1 MMTKHFFSILLGC
14 LTALCITSCLGS
26 DDDANNSSKGLSKA
40 EIAQCYLTVGGN
52 YSGDLLYFSKS
63 DDGLYEEVDTLNGA
77 WYIPTDST
85 LFITDFPSEVL
96 AENVIY
102 SELKEALADAPDQIV
117 KCRIRFVETSPVQ
130 FLVNPYTLEYTVDT
144 VMQMERMGFDI
155 ANVDSQPMRTVKG
168 LFEGAFLANHKSV
181 KASTIDEIFTGQPDK
196 AGMLEKLIE
205 MYREPYDT
213 LMDEPEQGNAKWEVN
228 W

>member
-1 MMTKHFFSILLGC
+1 MTTKHFFSILLGC
-14 LTALCITSCLGS
+14 LTALCVTSCLGS

-63 DDGLYEEVDTLNGA
+63 EDGLYEEVDTLNGA

-102 SELKEALADAPDQIV
+102 SELKDALADAPDQIV

-130 FLVNPYTLEYTVDT
+130 FLINPYTLEYTLHYGGGDHKVQVVFYNENIYSFGILNAESRELMLKIIPAYLYVDGKQT
-144 VMQMERMGFDI
+144 NYLTQ
-155 ANVDSQPMRTVKG
+155 SQ
-168 LFEGAFLANHKSV
+168 
-181 KASTIDEIFTGQPDK
+181 IIFVSRKQ
-196 AGMLEKLIE
+196 
-205 MYREPYDT
+205 
-213 LMDEPEQGNAKWEVN
+213 
-228 W
+228 

>member
-1 MMTKHFFSILLGC
+1 MTKHFFSILLGC

-63 DDGLYEEVDTLNGA
+63 DDGLFEEVDTLNGA

-102 SELKEALADAPDQIV
+102 SELKDALADAPDQIV

-130 FLVNPYTLEYTVDT
+130 FLVNPYTLEYMLHYGGGDHKVQVVFYNENIYSFGILNAESRELMLKIIPAYLYVDGKQT
-144 VMQMERMGFDI
+144 NYLTQ
-155 ANVDSQPMRTVKG
+155 SQ
-168 LFEGAFLANHKSV
+168 
-181 KASTIDEIFTGQPDK
+181 IIFVSRKQ
-196 AGMLEKLIE
+196 
-205 MYREPYDT
+205 
-213 LMDEPEQGNAKWEVN
+213 
-228 W
+228 

>member
-1 MMTKHFFSILLGC
+1 MTTKHFFSILLGC
-14 LTALCITSCLGS
+14 LTALCVTSCLGS
-26 DDDANNSSKGLSKA
+26 DDDTNNSSKGLSKA

-63 DDGLYEEVDTLNGA
+63 EDGLYEEVDTLNGA

-102 SELKEALADAPDQIV
+102 SELKDALADAPDQIV

-130 FLVNPYTLEYTVDT
+130 FLVNPYTLEYMLHYGGGDHKVQVVFYNENIYSFGILNAESRELMLKIIPAYLYVDGKQT
-144 VMQMERMGFDI
+144 NYLTQ
-155 ANVDSQPMRTVKG
+155 SQ
-168 LFEGAFLANHKSV
+168 
-181 KASTIDEIFTGQPDK
+181 IIFVSRKQ
-196 AGMLEKLIE
+196 
-205 MYREPYDT
+205 
-213 LMDEPEQGNAKWEVN
+213 
-228 W
+228 

>member
-1 MMTKHFFSILLGC
+1 MTTKHFFSILLGC
-14 LTALCITSCLGS
+14 LTALCVTSCLGS

-63 DDGLYEEVDTLNGA
+63 DDGLFEEVDTLNGA

-102 SELKEALADAPDQIV
+102 SELKDALADAPDQIV

-130 FLVNPYTLEYTVDT
+130 FLINPYTLEYTLHYGGGDHKVQVVFYNENIYSFGILNAESRELMLKIIPAYLYVDGKQT
-144 VMQMERMGFDI
+144 NYLTQ
-155 ANVDSQPMRTVKG
+155 SQ
-168 LFEGAFLANHKSV
+168 
-181 KASTIDEIFTGQPDK
+181 IIFVSKKQ
-196 AGMLEKLIE
+196 
-205 MYREPYDT
+205 
-213 LMDEPEQGNAKWEVN
+213 
-228 W
+228 

>member
-1 MMTKHFFSILLGC
+1 MTTKHFFSILLGC
-14 LTALCITSCLGS
+14 LTALCVTSCLGS

-63 DDGLYEEVDTLNGA
+63 EDGLYEEVDTLNGA

-102 SELKEALADAPDQIV
+102 SELKDALADAPDQIV

-130 FLVNPYTLEYTVDT
+130 FLVNPYTLEYTLHYGGGDHKVQVVFYNENIYSFGILNAESRELMLKIIPAYLYVDG
-144 VMQMERMGFDI
+144 MQT
-155 ANVDSQPMRTVKG
+155 NYLTQSQ
-168 LFEGAFLANHKSV
+168 
-181 KASTIDEIFTGQPDK
+181 IIFVSRKQ
-196 AGMLEKLIE
+196 
-205 MYREPYDT
+205 
-213 LMDEPEQGNAKWEVN
+213 
-228 W
+228 

>member
-1 MMTKHFFSILLGC
+1 MVTKHFFSILLGC

-63 DDGLYEEVDTLNGA
+63 DDGLFEEVDTLNGA

-102 SELKEALADAPDQIV
+102 SELKDALADAPDQIV

-130 FLVNPYTLEYTVDT
+130 FLVNPYTLEYMLHYGGGDHKVQVVFYNENIYSFGILNAESRELMLKIIPAYLYVDGKQT
-144 VMQMERMGFDI
+144 NYLTQ
-155 ANVDSQPMRTVKG
+155 SQ
-168 LFEGAFLANHKSV
+168 
-181 KASTIDEIFTGQPDK
+181 IIFVSKKQ
-196 AGMLEKLIE
+196 
-205 MYREPYDT
+205 
-213 LMDEPEQGNAKWEVN
+213 
-228 W
+228 

>member
-1 MMTKHFFSILLGC
+1 MTTKHFFSILLGC
-14 LTALCITSCLGS
+14 LTALCVTSCLGS

-63 DDGLYEEVDTLNGA
+63 EDGLYEEVDTLNGA

-130 FLVNPYTLEYTVDT
+130 FLVNPYTLEYMLHYGGGDHKVQVVFYNENIYSFGILNAESRELMLKIIPAYLYVDGKQT
-144 VMQMERMGFDI
+144 NYLTQ
-155 ANVDSQPMRTVKG
+155 SQ
-168 LFEGAFLANHKSV
+168 
-181 KASTIDEIFTGQPDK
+181 IIFVSRKQ
-196 AGMLEKLIE
+196 
-205 MYREPYDT
+205 
-213 LMDEPEQGNAKWEVN
+213 
-228 W
+228 

>member
-14 LTALCITSCLGS
+14 LTALCVTSCLGS

-63 DDGLYEEVDTLNGA
+63 EDGLYEEVDTLNGA

-130 FLVNPYTLEYTVDT
+130 FLVNPYTLEYMLHYGGGDHKVQVVFYNENIYSFGILNAESRELMLKIIPAYLYVDGKQT
-144 VMQMERMGFDI
+144 NYLTQ
-155 ANVDSQPMRTVKG
+155 SQ
-168 LFEGAFLANHKSV
+168 
-181 KASTIDEIFTGQPDK
+181 IIFVSRKQ
-196 AGMLEKLIE
+196 
-205 MYREPYDT
+205 
-213 LMDEPEQGNAKWEVN
+213 
-228 W
+228 

>member
-1 MMTKHFFSILLGC
+1 MTTKHFFSILLGC
-14 LTALCITSCLGS
+14 LTALCVTSCLGS

-63 DDGLYEEVDTLNGA
+63 DDGLFEEVDTLDGA

-102 SELKEALADAPDQIV
+102 SELKDALADAPDQIV

-130 FLVNPYTLEYTVDT
+130 FLVNPYTLEYMLHYGGGDHKVQVVFYNENIYSFGILNAESRELMLKIIPAYLYVDGKQT
-144 VMQMERMGFDI
+144 NYLTQ
-155 ANVDSQPMRTVKG
+155 SQ
-168 LFEGAFLANHKSV
+168 
-181 KASTIDEIFTGQPDK
+181 IIFVSRKQ
-196 AGMLEKLIE
+196 
-205 MYREPYDT
+205 
-213 LMDEPEQGNAKWEVN
+213 
-228 W
+228 

>member
-14 LTALCITSCLGS
+14 LTALCVTSCLGS

-63 DDGLYEEVDTLNGA
+63 DDGLFEEVDTLNGA

-102 SELKEALADAPDQIV
+102 SELKDALADAPDQIV

-130 FLVNPYTLEYTVDT
+130 FLVNPYTLEYMLHYGGGDHKVQVVFYNENIYSFGILNAESRELMLKIIPAYLYVDGKQT
-144 VMQMERMGFDI
+144 NYLTQ
-155 ANVDSQPMRTVKG
+155 SQ
-168 LFEGAFLANHKSV
+168 
-181 KASTIDEIFTGQPDK
+181 IIFVSRKQ
-196 AGMLEKLIE
+196 
-205 MYREPYDT
+205 
-213 LMDEPEQGNAKWEVN
+213 
-228 W
+228 

>member
-1 MMTKHFFSILLGC
+1 MVTKHFFSILLGC

-63 DDGLYEEVDTLNGA
+63 DDGLFEEVDTLNGA

-102 SELKEALADAPDQIV
+102 SELKDALADAPDQIV

-130 FLVNPYTLEYTVDT
+130 FLVNPYTLEYMLHYGGGDHKVQVVFYNENIYSFGVLNAESRELMLKIIPAYLYVDGKQT
-144 VMQMERMGFDI
+144 NYLTQ
-155 ANVDSQPMRTVKG
+155 SQ
-168 LFEGAFLANHKSV
+168 
-181 KASTIDEIFTGQPDK
+181 IIFVSRKQ
-196 AGMLEKLIE
+196 
-205 MYREPYDT
+205 
-213 LMDEPEQGNAKWEVN
+213 
-228 W
+228 

>member
-1 MMTKHFFSILLGC
+1 MVTKHFFSILLGC

-63 DDGLYEEVDTLNGA
+63 DDGLFEEVDTLNGA

-102 SELKEALADAPDQIV
+102 SELKDALADAPDQIV

-130 FLVNPYTLEYTVDT
+130 FLVNPYTLEYMLHYGGGDHKVQVVFYNENIYSFGILNAESRELMLKIIPAYLYVDG
-144 VMQMERMGFDI
+144 MQT
-155 ANVDSQPMRTVKG
+155 NYLTQSQ
-168 LFEGAFLANHKSV
+168 
-181 KASTIDEIFTGQPDK
+181 IIFVSRKQ
-196 AGMLEKLIE
+196 
-205 MYREPYDT
+205 
-213 LMDEPEQGNAKWEVN
+213 
-228 W
+228 

>member
-1 MMTKHFFSILLGC
+1 MVTKHFFSILLGC

-63 DDGLYEEVDTLNGA
+63 DDGLFEEVDTLNGA

-102 SELKEALADAPDQIV
+102 SELKDALADAPDQIV

-130 FLVNPYTLEYTVDT
+130 FLVNPYTLEYMLHYGGGDHKVQVVFYNENIYSFGILNAESRELMLKIIPAYLYVDGKQT
-144 VMQMERMGFDI
+144 NYLTQ
-155 ANVDSQPMRTVKG
+155 SQ
-168 LFEGAFLANHKSV
+168 
-181 KASTIDEIFTGQPDK
+181 IIFVSRK
-196 AGMLEKLIE
+196 
-205 MYREPYDT
+205 
-213 LMDEPEQGNAKWEVN
+213 
-228 W
+228 

>member
-14 LTALCITSCLGS
+14 LTALCVTSCLGS

-63 DDGLYEEVDTLNGA
+63 EDGLYEEVDTLNGA

-102 SELKEALADAPDQIV
+102 SELKDALADAPDQIV

-130 FLVNPYTLEYTVDT
+130 FLVNPYTLEYMLHYGGGDHKVQVVFYNENIYSFGILNAESRELMLKIIPAYLYVDGKQT
-144 VMQMERMGFDI
+144 NYLTQ
-155 ANVDSQPMRTVKG
+155 SQ
-168 LFEGAFLANHKSV
+168 
-181 KASTIDEIFTGQPDK
+181 IIFVSRKQ
-196 AGMLEKLIE
+196 
-205 MYREPYDT
+205 
-213 LMDEPEQGNAKWEVN
+213 
-228 W
+228 

>member
-1 MMTKHFFSILLGC
+1 MTTKHFFSILLGC
-14 LTALCITSCLGS
+14 LTALCVTSCLGS

-63 DDGLYEEVDTLNGA
+63 DDGLFEEVDTLNGA

-102 SELKEALADAPDQIV
+102 SELKDALADAPDQIV

-130 FLVNPYTLEYTVDT
+130 FLVNPYTLEYTLHYGGGDHKVQVVFYNENIYSFGILNAESRELMLKIIPAYLYVDGKQT
-144 VMQMERMGFDI
+144 NYLTQ
-155 ANVDSQPMRTVKG
+155 SQ
-168 LFEGAFLANHKSV
+168 
-181 KASTIDEIFTGQPDK
+181 IIFVSRKQ
-196 AGMLEKLIE
+196 
-205 MYREPYDT
+205 
-213 LMDEPEQGNAKWEVN
+213 
-228 W
+228 

>member
-1 MMTKHFFSILLGC
+1 MVTKHFFSILLGC

-63 DDGLYEEVDTLNGA
+63 EDGLYEEVDTLNGA

-130 FLVNPYTLEYTVDT
+130 FLVNPYTLEYMLHYGGGDHKVQVVFYNENIYSFGILNAESRELMLKIIPAYLYVDGKQT
-144 VMQMERMGFDI
+144 NYLTQ
-155 ANVDSQPMRTVKG
+155 SQ
-168 LFEGAFLANHKSV
+168 
-181 KASTIDEIFTGQPDK
+181 IIFVSRKQ
-196 AGMLEKLIE
+196 
-205 MYREPYDT
+205 
-213 LMDEPEQGNAKWEVN
+213 
-228 W
+228 

>member
-1 MMTKHFFSILLGC
+1 MTTKHFFSILLGC
-14 LTALCITSCLGS
+14 LTALCVTSCLGS

-63 DDGLYEEVDTLNGA
+63 EDGLYEEVDTLNGA

-102 SELKEALADAPDQIV
+102 SELRDALADAPDQIV

-130 FLVNPYTLEYTVDT
+130 FLVNPYTLEYMLHYGGGDHKVQVVFYNENIYSFGILNAESRELMLKIIPAYLYVDGKQT
-144 VMQMERMGFDI
+144 NYLNQ
-155 ANVDSQPMRTVKG
+155 SQ
-168 LFEGAFLANHKSV
+168 
-181 KASTIDEIFTGQPDK
+181 IIFVSRK
-196 AGMLEKLIE
+196 K
-205 MYREPYDT
+205 
-213 LMDEPEQGNAKWEVN
+213 
-228 W
+228 

>member
-1 MMTKHFFSILLGC
+1 MTTKHFFSILLGC
-14 LTALCITSCLGS
+14 LTALCVTSCLGS

-63 DDGLYEEVDTLNGA
+63 EDGLYEEVDTLNGA

-130 FLVNPYTLEYTVDT
+130 FLVNPYTLEYMLHYGGGDHKVQVVFYNENIYSFGILNAESRELMLKIIPAYLYVDGKQT
-144 VMQMERMGFDI
+144 NYLTQ
-155 ANVDSQPMRTVKG
+155 SQ
-168 LFEGAFLANHKSV
+168 
-181 KASTIDEIFTGQPDK
+181 IIFVSKKQ
-196 AGMLEKLIE
+196 
-205 MYREPYDT
+205 
-213 LMDEPEQGNAKWEVN
+213 
-228 W
+228 

>member
-1 MMTKHFFSILLGC
+1 MVTKHFFSILLGC

-63 DDGLYEEVDTLNGA
+63 DDGLFEEVDTLNGA

-130 FLVNPYTLEYTVDT
+130 FLVNPYTLEYTLHYGGGDHKVQVVFYNENIYSFGVLNAESRELMLKIIPAYLYVDGKQT
-144 VMQMERMGFDI
+144 NYLTQ
-155 ANVDSQPMRTVKG
+155 SQ
-168 LFEGAFLANHKSV
+168 
-181 KASTIDEIFTGQPDK
+181 IIFVSKKQ
-196 AGMLEKLIE
+196 
-205 MYREPYDT
+205 
-213 LMDEPEQGNAKWEVN
+213 
-228 W
+228 

>member
-1 MMTKHFFSILLGC
+1 MTTKHFFSILLGC
-14 LTALCITSCLGS
+14 LTALSVTSCLGS

-63 DDGLYEEVDTLNGA
+63 EDGLYEEVDTLNGA

-130 FLVNPYTLEYTVDT
+130 FLVNPYTLEYTLHYGGGDHKVQVVFYNENIYSFGILNAESRELMLKIIPAYLYVDG
-144 VMQMERMGFDI
+144 MQT
-155 ANVDSQPMRTVKG
+155 NYLTQSQ
-168 LFEGAFLANHKSV
+168 
-181 KASTIDEIFTGQPDK
+181 IIFVSKKQ
-196 AGMLEKLIE
+196 
-205 MYREPYDT
+205 
-213 LMDEPEQGNAKWEVN
+213 
-228 W
+228 

>member
-1 MMTKHFFSILLGC
+1 MVTKHFFSILLGC

-63 DDGLYEEVDTLNGA
+63 DDGLFEEVDTLNGA

-102 SELKEALADAPDQIV
+102 SELKDALADAPDQIV

-130 FLVNPYTLEYTVDT
+130 FLVNPYTLEYMLHYGGGDHKVQVVFYNENIYSFGILNAESRELMLKIIPAYLYVDGKQT
-144 VMQMERMGFDI
+144 NYLTQ
-155 ANVDSQPMRTVKG
+155 SQ
-168 LFEGAFLANHKSV
+168 
-181 KASTIDEIFTGQPDK
+181 IIFVSRKQ
-196 AGMLEKLIE
+196 
-205 MYREPYDT
+205 
-213 LMDEPEQGNAKWEVN
+213 
-228 W
+228 

>member
-1 MMTKHFFSILLGC
+1 MTTKHFFSILLGC
-14 LTALCITSCLGS
+14 LTALCVTSCLGS

-63 DDGLYEEVDTLNGA
+63 EDGLYEEVDTLNGA

-102 SELKEALADAPDQIV
+102 SELKDALADAPDQIV

-130 FLVNPYTLEYTVDT
+130 FLVNPYTLEYTLHYGGGDHKVQVVFYNENIYSFGILNAESRELMLKIIPAYLYVDGKQT
-144 VMQMERMGFDI
+144 NYLTQ
-155 ANVDSQPMRTVKG
+155 SQ
-168 LFEGAFLANHKSV
+168 
-181 KASTIDEIFTGQPDK
+181 IIFVSKKQ
-196 AGMLEKLIE
+196 
-205 MYREPYDT
+205 
-213 LMDEPEQGNAKWEVN
+213 
-228 W
+228 

>member
-1 MMTKHFFSILLGC
+1 MTTKHFFSILLGC
-14 LTALCITSCLGS
+14 LTALCVTSCLGS

-63 DDGLYEEVDTLNGA
+63 DDGLFEEVDTLNGA

-130 FLVNPYTLEYTVDT
+130 FLVNPYTLEYMLHYGGGDHKVQVVFYNENIYSFGILNAESRELMLKIIPAYLYVDGKQT
-144 VMQMERMGFDI
+144 NYLTQ
-155 ANVDSQPMRTVKG
+155 SQ
-168 LFEGAFLANHKSV
+168 
-181 KASTIDEIFTGQPDK
+181 IIFVSRKQ
-196 AGMLEKLIE
+196 
-205 MYREPYDT
+205 
-213 LMDEPEQGNAKWEVN
+213 
-228 W
+228 

>member
-1 MMTKHFFSILLGC
+1 MTTKHFFSILLGC
-14 LTALCITSCLGS
+14 LTALCVTSCLGS

-52 YSGDLLYFSKS
+52 YSGDLLYFSKPE
-63 DDGLYEEVDTLNGA
+63 DGLYEEIDTLNGA

-130 FLVNPYTLEYTVDT
+130 FLVNPYTLEYTLHYGGGDHKVQVVFYNENIYSFGILNAESRELMLKIIPAYLYVDG
-144 VMQMERMGFDI
+144 MQT
-155 ANVDSQPMRTVKG
+155 NYLTQSQ
-168 LFEGAFLANHKSV
+168 
-181 KASTIDEIFTGQPDK
+181 IIFVSKKQ
-196 AGMLEKLIE
+196 
-205 MYREPYDT
+205 
-213 LMDEPEQGNAKWEVN
+213 
-228 W
+228 

>member
-1 MMTKHFFSILLGC
+1 MGTKHFFSILLGC
-14 LTALCITSCLGS
+14 LTALCVTSCLGS

-63 DDGLYEEVDTLNGA
+63 EDGLFEEVDTLNGA

-102 SELKEALADAPDQIV
+102 SELKDALADAPDQIV

-130 FLVNPYTLEYTVDT
+130 FLVNPYTLEYMLHYGGGDHKVQVVFYNENIYSFGILNAESRELMLKIIPAYLYVDGKQT
-144 VMQMERMGFDI
+144 NYLTQ
-155 ANVDSQPMRTVKG
+155 SQ
-168 LFEGAFLANHKSV
+168 
-181 KASTIDEIFTGQPDK
+181 IIFVSRKQ
-196 AGMLEKLIE
+196 
-205 MYREPYDT
+205 
-213 LMDEPEQGNAKWEVN
+213 
-228 W
+228 

>member
-1 MMTKHFFSILLGC
+1 MVTKHFFSILLGC

-63 DDGLYEEVDTLNGA
+63 DDGLYEEVDTLDGA

-102 SELKEALADAPDQIV
+102 SELKDALADAPDQIV

-130 FLVNPYTLEYTVDT
+130 FLVNPYTLEYMLHYGGGDHKVQVVFYNENIYSFGVLNAESRELMLKIIPAYLYVDGKQT
-144 VMQMERMGFDI
+144 NYLTQ
-155 ANVDSQPMRTVKG
+155 SQ
-168 LFEGAFLANHKSV
+168 
-181 KASTIDEIFTGQPDK
+181 IIFVSRKQ
-196 AGMLEKLIE
+196 
-205 MYREPYDT
+205 
-213 LMDEPEQGNAKWEVN
+213 
-228 W
+228 

>member
-14 LTALCITSCLGS
+14 LTALCVTSCLGS

-63 DDGLYEEVDTLNGA
+63 EDGLYEEVDTLNGA

-102 SELKEALADAPDQIV
+102 SELKDALADAPDQIV

-130 FLVNPYTLEYTVDT
+130 FLVNPYTLEYTLHYGGGDHKVQVVFYNENIYSFGILNAESRELMLKIIPAYLYVDGKQT
-144 VMQMERMGFDI
+144 NYLTQ
-155 ANVDSQPMRTVKG
+155 SQ
-168 LFEGAFLANHKSV
+168 
-181 KASTIDEIFTGQPDK
+181 IIFVSRKQ
-196 AGMLEKLIE
+196 
-205 MYREPYDT
+205 
-213 LMDEPEQGNAKWEVN
+213 
-228 W
+228 

>member
-1 MMTKHFFSILLGC
+1 MVTKHFFSILLGC

-63 DDGLYEEVDTLNGA
+63 DDGLFEEVDTLDGA

-102 SELKEALADAPDQIV
+102 SELKDALADAPDQIV

-130 FLVNPYTLEYTVDT
+130 FLVNPYTLEYMLHYGGGDHKVQVVFYNENIYSFGILNAESRELMLKIIPAYLYVDGKQT
-144 VMQMERMGFDI
+144 NYLTQ
-155 ANVDSQPMRTVKG
+155 SQ
-168 LFEGAFLANHKSV
+168 
-181 KASTIDEIFTGQPDK
+181 IIFVSRKQ
-196 AGMLEKLIE
+196 
-205 MYREPYDT
+205 
-213 LMDEPEQGNAKWEVN
+213 
-228 W
+228 

>member
-14 LTALCITSCLGS
+14 LTALCVTSCLGS

-63 DDGLYEEVDTLNGA
+63 EDGLYEEVDTLNGA

-102 SELKEALADAPDQIV
+102 SELKDALADAPDQIV

-130 FLVNPYTLEYTVDT
+130 FLVNPYTLEYMLHYGGGDHKVQVVFYNENIYSFGILNAESRELMLKIIPAYLYVDGKQT
-144 VMQMERMGFDI
+144 NYLTQ
-155 ANVDSQPMRTVKG
+155 SQ
-168 LFEGAFLANHKSV
+168 
-181 KASTIDEIFTGQPDK
+181 IIFVSKKQ
-196 AGMLEKLIE
+196 
-205 MYREPYDT
+205 
-213 LMDEPEQGNAKWEVN
+213 
-228 W
+228 

>member
-1 MMTKHFFSILLGC
+1 MTKHFFSILLGC
-14 LTALCITSCLGS
+14 LTALCVTSCLGS

-63 DDGLYEEVDTLNGA
+63 EDGLYEEVDTLNGA

-102 SELKEALADAPDQIV
+102 SELKDALADAPDQIV

-130 FLVNPYTLEYTVDT
+130 FLVNPYTLEYMLHYGGGDHKVQVVFYNENIYSFGILNAESRELMLKIIPAYLYVDGKQT
-144 VMQMERMGFDI
+144 NYLTQ
-155 ANVDSQPMRTVKG
+155 SQ
-168 LFEGAFLANHKSV
+168 
-181 KASTIDEIFTGQPDK
+181 IIFVSKKQ
-196 AGMLEKLIE
+196 
-205 MYREPYDT
+205 
-213 LMDEPEQGNAKWEVN
+213 
-228 W
+228 

>member
-14 LTALCITSCLGS
+14 LTALCVTSCLGS

-63 DDGLYEEVDTLNGA
+63 DDGLFEEVDTLNGA

-102 SELKEALADAPDQIV
+102 SELKDALADAPDQIV

-130 FLVNPYTLEYTVDT
+130 FLINPYTLEYMLHYGGGDHKVQVVFYNENIYSFGILNAESRELMLKIIPAYLYVDGKQT
-144 VMQMERMGFDI
+144 NYLTQ
-155 ANVDSQPMRTVKG
+155 SQ
-168 LFEGAFLANHKSV
+168 
-181 KASTIDEIFTGQPDK
+181 IIFVSRKQ
-196 AGMLEKLIE
+196 
-205 MYREPYDT
+205 
-213 LMDEPEQGNAKWEVN
+213 
-228 W
+228 

>member
-1 MMTKHFFSILLGC
+1 MTTKHFFSILLGC
-14 LTALCITSCLGS
+14 LTALCVTSCLGS

-63 DDGLYEEVDTLNGA
+63 EDGLYEEVDTLNGA

-102 SELKEALADAPDQIV
+102 SELKDALADTPDQIV

-130 FLVNPYTLEYTVDT
+130 FLVNPYTLEYMLHYGGGDHKVQVVFYNENIYSFGILNAESRELMLKIIPAYLYVDG
-144 VMQMERMGFDI
+144 MQTNYSAGE
-155 ANVDSQPMRTVKG
+155 
-168 LFEGAFLANHKSV
+168 
-181 KASTIDEIFTGQPDK
+181 ASASAPG
-196 AGMLEKLIE
+196 GM
-205 MYREPYDT
+205 
-213 LMDEPEQGNAKWEVN
+213 AASA
-228 W
+228 

>member
-14 LTALCITSCLGS
+14 LTALCVTSCLGS

-102 SELKEALADAPDQIV
+102 SELKDALADAPDQIV

-130 FLVNPYTLEYTVDT
+130 FLVNPYTLEYMLHYGGGDHKVQVVFYNENIYSFGILNAESRELMLKIIPAYLYVDGKQT
-144 VMQMERMGFDI
+144 NYLTQ
-155 ANVDSQPMRTVKG
+155 SQ
-168 LFEGAFLANHKSV
+168 
-181 KASTIDEIFTGQPDK
+181 IIFVSRKQ
-196 AGMLEKLIE
+196 
-205 MYREPYDT
+205 
-213 LMDEPEQGNAKWEVN
+213 
-228 W
+228 

>member
-1 MMTKHFFSILLGC
+1 MTTKHFFSILLGC
-14 LTALCITSCLGS
+14 LTALCVTSCLGS

-63 DDGLYEEVDTLNGA
+63 EDGLYEEVDTLNGA

-102 SELKEALADAPDQIV
+102 SELKDALADAPDQIV

-130 FLVNPYTLEYTVDT
+130 FLVTPYTLEYMLHYGGGDHKVQVVFYNENIYSFGILNAESRELMLKIIPAYLYVDGKQT
-144 VMQMERMGFDI
+144 NYLTQ
-155 ANVDSQPMRTVKG
+155 SQ
-168 LFEGAFLANHKSV
+168 
-181 KASTIDEIFTGQPDK
+181 IIFVSRKQ
-196 AGMLEKLIE
+196 
-205 MYREPYDT
+205 
-213 LMDEPEQGNAKWEVN
+213 
-228 W
+228 

>member
-1 MMTKHFFSILLGC
+1 MVTKHFFSILLGC

-63 DDGLYEEVDTLNGA
+63 DDGLFEEIDTLNGA

-102 SELKEALADAPDQIV
+102 SELKDALAEAPDQIV

-130 FLVNPYTLEYTVDT
+130 FLVNPYTLEYMLHYGGGDHKVQVVFYNENIYSFGILNAESRELMLKIIPAYLYVDGKQT
-144 VMQMERMGFDI
+144 NYLTQ
-155 ANVDSQPMRTVKG
+155 SQ
-168 LFEGAFLANHKSV
+168 
-181 KASTIDEIFTGQPDK
+181 IIFVSRKQ
-196 AGMLEKLIE
+196 
-205 MYREPYDT
+205 
-213 LMDEPEQGNAKWEVN
+213 
-228 W
+228 

>member
-63 DDGLYEEVDTLNGA
+63 DDGLFEEVDTLNGA

-102 SELKEALADAPDQIV
+102 SELKDALADAPDQIV

-130 FLVNPYTLEYTVDT
+130 FLVNPYTLEYMLHYGGGDHKVQVVFYNENIYSFGILNAESRELMLKIIPAYLYVDGKQT
-144 VMQMERMGFDI
+144 NYLTQ
-155 ANVDSQPMRTVKG
+155 SQ
-168 LFEGAFLANHKSV
+168 
-181 KASTIDEIFTGQPDK
+181 IIFVSKKQ
-196 AGMLEKLIE
+196 
-205 MYREPYDT
+205 
-213 LMDEPEQGNAKWEVN
+213 
-228 W
+228 

>member
-1 MMTKHFFSILLGC
+1 MTTKHFFSILLGC
-14 LTALCITSCLGS
+14 LTALCVTSCLGS

-63 DDGLYEEVDTLNGA
+63 DDGLFEEVDTLNGA

-130 FLVNPYTLEYTVDT
+130 FLVNPYTLEYMLHYGGGDHKVQVVFYNENIYSFGILNAESRELMLKIIPAYLYVDGKQT
-144 VMQMERMGFDI
+144 NYLTQ
-155 ANVDSQPMRTVKG
+155 SQ
-168 LFEGAFLANHKSV
+168 
-181 KASTIDEIFTGQPDK
+181 IIFVSKKQ
-196 AGMLEKLIE
+196 
-205 MYREPYDT
+205 
-213 LMDEPEQGNAKWEVN
+213 
-228 W
+228 

>member
-14 LTALCITSCLGS
+14 LTALCVTSCLGS

-63 DDGLYEEVDTLNGA
+63 EDGLYEEVDTLNGA

-130 FLVNPYTLEYTVDT
+130 FLVNPYTLEYTLHYGGGDHKVQVVFYNENIYSFGILNAESRELMLKIIPAYLYVDG
-144 VMQMERMGFDI
+144 MQT
-155 ANVDSQPMRTVKG
+155 NYLTQSQ
-168 LFEGAFLANHKSV
+168 
-181 KASTIDEIFTGQPDK
+181 IIFVSKKQ
-196 AGMLEKLIE
+196 
-205 MYREPYDT
+205 
-213 LMDEPEQGNAKWEVN
+213 
-228 W
+228 

>member
-1 MMTKHFFSILLGC
+1 MTTKHFFSILLGC
-14 LTALCITSCLGS
+14 LTALCVTSCLGS

-63 DDGLYEEVDTLNGA
+63 EDGLYEEVDTLNGA

-102 SELKEALADAPDQIV
+102 SELKDALADAPDQIV

-130 FLVNPYTLEYTVDT
+130 FLVNPYTLEYMLHYGGGDHKVQVVFYNENIYSFGILNAESRELMLKIIPAYLYVDGKQT
-144 VMQMERMGFDI
+144 NYLTQ
-155 ANVDSQPMRTVKG
+155 SQ
-168 LFEGAFLANHKSV
+168 
-181 KASTIDEIFTGQPDK
+181 IIFVSKKQ
-196 AGMLEKLIE
+196 
-205 MYREPYDT
+205 
-213 LMDEPEQGNAKWEVN
+213 
-228 W
+228 

>member
-130 FLVNPYTLEYTVDT
+130 FLVNPYTLEYTLHYGGGDHKVQVVFYNENIYSFGVLNAESRELMLKIIPAYLYVDGKQT
-144 VMQMERMGFDI
+144 NYLTQ
-155 ANVDSQPMRTVKG
+155 SQ
-168 LFEGAFLANHKSV
+168 
-181 KASTIDEIFTGQPDK
+181 IIFVSRKQ
-196 AGMLEKLIE
+196 
-205 MYREPYDT
+205 
-213 LMDEPEQGNAKWEVN
+213 
-228 W
+228 